1 MEYLGPGDF
10 SRIWHAAVFFCQS
23 INEYL
28 LNGQA
33 MFSTYLP
40 AMQDKEWRTGFFPQ
54 GDFNYI
60 REMRLKVV
68 KYEIECES

>member
-10 SRIWHAAVFFCQS
+10 SRIWHVAVFFCQS

-28 LNGQA
+28 LNGQV

-40 AMQDKEWRTGFFPQ
+40 GVTVELEYLCWSSPSDLGGEF
-54 GDFNYI
+54 
-60 REMRLKVV
+60 
-68 KYEIECES
+68 